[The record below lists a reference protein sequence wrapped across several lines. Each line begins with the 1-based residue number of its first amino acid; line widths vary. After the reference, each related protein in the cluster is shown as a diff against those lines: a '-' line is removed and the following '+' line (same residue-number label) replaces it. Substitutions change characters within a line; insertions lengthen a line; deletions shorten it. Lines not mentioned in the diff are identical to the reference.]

1 MRIARLDRMP
11 LKRKLAVVMI
21 AVMAVSFALCA
32 SIVGVYGY
40 RVGHR
45 EMREHLEILS
55 SAVGDNCSA
64 ALVFDDETAAGE
76 ILSALAF
83 EPAIIG
89 AVLFDKRSNAV
100 ATFREGA
107 PSGKPRGIMR
117 VDRRIT
123 VEGDTVGYLTIWA
136 ETSEIAE
143 ELATAAVVA
152 ITGFLVAALVL
163 LFVFNRMQ
171 PVLMAPLVDLHD
183 TIRRIVRTRDYSIRA
198 PRTVGDEMNDLV
210 VAISDLVAQVE
221 ERIPNAT
228 APPTTAGTSRPVPA
242 EESPVRTR

>member
-1 MRIARLDRMP
+1 MRNARLDHMP
-11 LKRKLAVVMI
+11 LKRKLAMVMI

-64 ALVFDDETAAGE
+64 ALVFDDERAARE

-83 EPAIIG
+83 EPAIVG
-89 AVLFDKRSNAV
+89 AVLCDKRSNAV

-117 VDRRIT
+117 VDRRIA
-123 VEGDTVGYLTIWA
+123 VEGDTAGYLTIWA

-143 ELATAAVVA
+143 ELATATVVA

-163 LFVFNRMQ
+163 LFVFDRMQ
-171 PVLMAPLVDLHD
+171 PALMAPLLNLHD
-183 TIRRIVRTRDYSIRA
+183 TIRRIVRSRDYSIRA
-198 PRTVGDEMNDLV
+198 TRCAEDELNDVVMAFNDL
-210 VAISDLVAQVE
+210 LAQLE
-221 ERIPNAT
+221 ER
-228 APPTTAGTSRPVPA
+228 APDVRAPTTPAAMDAQADEIPVK
-242 EESPVRTR
+242 TR